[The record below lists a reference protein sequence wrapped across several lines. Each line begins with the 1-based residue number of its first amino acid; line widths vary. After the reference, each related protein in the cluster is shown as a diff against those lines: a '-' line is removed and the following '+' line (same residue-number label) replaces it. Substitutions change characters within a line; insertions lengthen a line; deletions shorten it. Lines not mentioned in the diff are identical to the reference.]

1 MGFDVR
7 RRLSV
12 ADAVTL
18 ANAVVG
24 FAAGAVAST
33 DLQLAARLMLLAII
47 LDAVDGIVAREG
59 DSSAVGPLLDSIT
72 DVISFGATPSLFL
85 FVALTGTYGGVGES
99 SPPVIVA
106 ITLLAAVYAVFS
118 VIRTAFYTTYI
129 EGVDARPG
137 IPNTLGV
144 IILATAYLSGITSPL
159 VLAAGAVVLS
169 LLMVAPFDFPKP
181 GARTAIPMGVVLSV
195 SVVAPTALGRLGPRM
210 MLVVALAF
218 LTLGPRYYWE
228 GDGTSVE

>member
-12 ADAVTL
+12 ADTVTL

-24 FAAGAVAST
+24 FAAGAVAYT
-33 DLQLAARLMLLAII
+33 DLQIAARLMLLAII

-85 FVALTGTYGGVGES
+85 FVVLTGTYGSVGEA
-99 SPPVIVA
+99 SPVVVVG

-118 VIRTAFYTTYI
+118 VVRTAFYTTYI
-129 EGVDARPG
+129 DGADARPG

-144 IILATAYLSGITSPL
+144 IILSTAYLSGITNPL

-181 GARTAIPMGVVLSV
+181 GARTAIPMGAVLSI
-195 SVVAPTALGRLGPRM
+195 SVVAPTALGRLGPRV
-210 MLVVALAF
+210 MLVVALLF

-228 GDGTSVE
+228 GTEASAE